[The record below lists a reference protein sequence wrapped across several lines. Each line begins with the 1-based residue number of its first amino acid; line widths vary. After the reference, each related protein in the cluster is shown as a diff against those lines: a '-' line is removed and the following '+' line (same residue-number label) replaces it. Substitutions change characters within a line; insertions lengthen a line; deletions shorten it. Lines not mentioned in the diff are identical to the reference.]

1 MIKYTYVVCIKA
13 SMWFVFAVYVFF
25 MVYGTEVY
33 SEPCQT
39 EMDPFAKIVNE

>member
-1 MIKYTYVVCIKA
+1 
-13 SMWFVFAVYVFF
+13 MWFVLRLACGLSLLFMFFF

-39 EMDPFAKIVNE
+39 EMDPFAKIDNE